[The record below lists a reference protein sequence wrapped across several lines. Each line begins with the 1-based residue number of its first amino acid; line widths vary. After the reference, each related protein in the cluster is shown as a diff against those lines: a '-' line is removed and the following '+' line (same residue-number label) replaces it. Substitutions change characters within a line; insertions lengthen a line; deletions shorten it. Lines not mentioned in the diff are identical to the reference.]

1 MPGLPTFSS
10 YEESAEVAK
19 TDMGASIDSLT
30 RVSHIHLFGI
40 AFIFIF
46 LGYIFSMSIGISE
59 VIKSIIIAV
68 PFGFLIIDISS
79 WWITS
84 IHPAFAWFTII
95 GSFGYMMAF
104 AIMWFTSMY
113 QMWVLP
119 YQIK

>member
-1 MPGLPTFSS
+1 
-10 YEESAEVAK
+10 
-19 TDMGASIDSLT
+19 MGASVDSLT

-46 LGYIFSMSIGISE
+46 LGYIFSMSIGMSE
-59 VIKSIIIAV
+59 VVKSIIIAI

-84 IHPAFAWFTII
+84 IYPAFAWFTII
-95 GSFGYMMAF
+95 GGFGYMMAF

-113 QMWVLP
+113 QMWLLSD
-119 YQIK
+119 KK